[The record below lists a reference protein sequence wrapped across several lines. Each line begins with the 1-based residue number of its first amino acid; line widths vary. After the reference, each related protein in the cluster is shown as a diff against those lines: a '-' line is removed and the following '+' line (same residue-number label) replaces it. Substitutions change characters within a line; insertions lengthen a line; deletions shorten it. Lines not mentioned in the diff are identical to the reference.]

1 VAANTHSTSPVI
13 GSTSIYPNFYFPL
26 YANTP
31 SASLFEPIFVEKLF
45 AGADN
50 GWDLPEA
57 GKGELGAAKTDKNV
71 SAFNM
76 LGYADEDAAD
86 NSEISSE
93 EDSETLLLTSLLSSG
108 CYSTYGNLL
117 GSIERGSTFTLLPD
131 TEVNAKSSFNN
142 ELNMNAASGSY
153 KMTQTI
159 EPAADKVL

>member
-1 VAANTHSTSPVI
+1 
-13 GSTSIYPNFYFPL
+13 
-26 YANTP
+26 
-31 SASLFEPIFVEKLF
+31 
-45 AGADN
+45 
-50 GWDLPEA
+50 LPEA

-117 GSIERGSTFTLLPD
+117 A
-131 TEVNAKSSFNN
+131 V
-142 ELNMNAASGSY
+142 
-153 KMTQTI
+153 
-159 EPAADKVL
+159 